1 MLFKQK
7 IFAIVASSAL
17 IIFIAVLIKRR
28 KLREE
33 YALLWLATGVVILVF
48 AIGYPLLVWVS
59 KMIGAVTPTTTLFL
73 FAFLFVM
80 VISISF
86 SVKFS
91 KLTDQMQNVITEL
104 SFLRKELEDL
114 KQAKG
119 SGSPPNK

>member
-1 MLFKQK
+1 MFYKQK

-17 IIFIAVLIKRR
+17 IILIAVLIKRR

-33 YALLWLATGVVILVF
+33 YALLWLATGLVILIF
-48 AIGYPLLVWVS
+48 SIGYPLLVWVTRL
-59 KMIGAVTPTTTLFL
+59 IGAVTPTTTLFL
-73 FAFLFVM
+73 FALLFVI

-91 KLTDQMQNVITEL
+91 KLTDQMQSVITEL

-114 KQAKG
+114 KKAKG
-119 SGSPPNK
+119 SGADPQ